1 METWQIAMYVFGAVM
16 LLAYFKRRADRL
28 SSGE

>member
-1 METWQIAMYVFGAVM
+1 METWQIGLYVAGAV
-16 LLAYFKRRADRL
+16 LLLFYFKRRANRL